1 MMRPSRAA
9 WLVLVLVT
17 LAAFAPRQRA
27 QTLEHPSWVVM
38 IEDISPK
45 FIDFYDA
52 ASAPGVT
59 PDQRWALWKSKYDFA
74 AVPPIATRDKIA
86 REQLEEAWPKYAA
99 AMPRLR
105 RGAAGLAPNPQ
116 RRLNSVATLLG
127 AQVPLRIR
135 LITFVGYFHRNAFAS
150 GFQNGASTIAIPLED
165 SDQEHALE
173 MTHEF
178 THAVQRQMGKGWDQ
192 QSVASAIF
200 SEGLAMRV
208 TQRLE
213 PGLPT
218 NDYSASSPEWF
229 KSCQT
234 RLPQVLAELK
244 PHLADQGADAVA
256 KFIYQGGS
264 AGIDRE
270 IYCAGWAIVGD
281 LQKRGL
287 SLRRLG
293 SMSRAEAEKL
303 VGREFSKHINVKSAA
318 SGIGGTR

>member
-1 MMRPSRAA
+1 MMRSSRAA
-9 WLVLVLVT
+9 CLVTVLVA
-17 LAAFAPRQRA
+17 LAAFGPEPRTHTTKR
-27 QTLEHPSWVVM
+27 PSWVVM

-45 FIDFYDA
+45 FVDFYDA

-74 AVPPIATRDKIA
+74 AVPPIATRDKLA
-86 REQLEEAWPKYAA
+86 REQLDEAWPKYAA

-105 RGAAGLAPNPQ
+105 RGAAGLAANPQ
-116 RRLNSVATLLG
+116 LRLNSVATLLG

-135 LITFVGYFHRNAFAS
+135 LITFVGYFHRNAFAT
-150 GFQNGASTIAIPLED
+150 GFQNGVSTIAIPLED
-165 SDQEHALE
+165 SDEEHALE

-208 TQRLE
+208 TEKLN
-213 PGLPT
+213 PGLT
-218 NDYSASSPEWF
+218 ANAYSASSPEWF
-229 KSCQT
+229 NGCQS
-234 RLPQVLAELK
+234 RLPQVLAELE

-256 KFIYQGGS
+256 KFIYQTGS

-270 IYCAGWAIVGD
+270 IYCAGWTIVRD
-281 LQKRGL
+281 LQKHGF

-293 SMSRAEAEKL
+293 SMSRGEAEEK
-303 VGREFSKHINVKSAA
+303 VEDEFSKRIHVKSAA
-318 SGIGGTR
+318 PGNQ

>member
-1 MMRPSRAA
+1 MRTSRPACLA
-9 WLVLVLVT
+9 PVLLA
-17 LAAFAPRQRA
+17 LAAFAPEPRTHTRK
-27 QTLEHPSWVVM
+27 HPSRVVM

-45 FIDFYDA
+45 FVDFYDA

-116 RRLNSVATLLG
+116 LRLNSVATLLG

-178 THAVQRQMGKGWDQ
+178 THAVQRQMGNGWDR
-192 QSVASAIF
+192 QSVASAVF

-208 TQRLE
+208 TERLN
-213 PGLPT
+213 PGLPV
-218 NDYSASSPEWF
+218 NAYSASSPEWF
-229 KSCQT
+229 KSCQS
-234 RLPQVLAELK
+234 RLPQVLAELD

-256 KFIYQGGS
+256 KFIYETGS
-264 AGIDRE
+264 ARIDRE
-270 IYCAGWAIVGD
+270 VYCAGWTIVGD
-281 LQKRGL
+281 LQKHGL
-287 SLRRLG
+287 SLRLLG
-293 SMSRAEAEKL
+293 SMSRADAEKS
-303 VGREFSKHINVKSAA
+303 VEREFSRRLAVLQ
-318 SGIGGTR
+318 

>member
-1 MMRPSRAA
+1 MMRSARAA
-9 WLVLVLVT
+9 CLVPVLVALG
-17 LAAFAPRQRA
+17 AFAPEPRTYTPR
-27 QTLEHPSWVVM
+27 HPSWVVM

-45 FIDFYDA
+45 FVDFYDA

-74 AVPPIATRDKIA
+74 AVPPIATRDKLA

-99 AMPRLR
+99 AMPRIR

-116 RRLNSVATLLG
+116 LRLDSVATLLG

-218 NDYSASSPEWF
+218 NDYSASSPEWL

-234 RLPQVLAELK
+234 RLPQVLAELE

-256 KFIYQGGS
+256 KFIYQTGS

-270 IYCAGWAIVGD
+270 VYCAGWRIVGD
-281 LQKRGL
+281 LQKHGF
-287 SLRRLG
+287 SFRRLG
-293 SMSRAEAEKL
+293 SMSRADAEKL
-303 VGREFSKHINVKSAA
+303 VGREFPNSTAA
-318 SGIGGTR
+318 MR

>member
-1 MMRPSRAA
+1 MTRSSRAA
-9 WLVLVLVT
+9 CLLLVLVA
-17 LAAFAPRQRA
+17 LAAFAPEPRA
-27 QTLEHPSWVVM
+27 HTPRHPFWVVM

-45 FIDFYDA
+45 FVGFYDA

-74 AVPPIATRDKIA
+74 AVPPIATRDKLA

-116 RRLNSVATLLG
+116 LRLNSVATLLG

-135 LITFVGYFHRNAFAS
+135 LIAFVGYFHRNAFAT
-150 GFQNGASTIAIPLED
+150 GFQNGVSTIAIPLED
-165 SDQEHALE
+165 SDEEHARD

-178 THAVQRQMGKGWDQ
+178 THAVQRQVGKGWDQ

-200 SEGLAMRV
+200 SEGIAMHV
-208 TQRLE
+208 TEKLD

-218 NDYSASSPEWF
+218 NAYATSSPEWF

-234 RLPQVLAELK
+234 RLREVLAELK

-256 KFIYQGGS
+256 KFIYQTGS

-270 IYCAGWAIVGD
+270 IYCAGWTIVGD

-293 SMSRAEAEKL
+293 SMSRADAERK
-303 VGREFSKHINVKSAA
+303 VEGEFSKRLRTTKDRN
-318 SGIGGTR
+318 